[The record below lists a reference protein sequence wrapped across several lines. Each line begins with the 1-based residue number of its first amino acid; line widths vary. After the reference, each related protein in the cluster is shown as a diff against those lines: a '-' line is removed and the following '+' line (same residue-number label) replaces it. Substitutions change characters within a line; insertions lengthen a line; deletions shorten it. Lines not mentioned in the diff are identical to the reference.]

1 VNRVRFG
8 LLLTALVGVVA
19 TVTFVVV
26 LSLID
31 DDPGGD
37 QAGTTTTSTSTTT
50 STTVPGG
57 LVTPT
62 FVAIVSSESDEPT
75 AQAMA
80 SELTERGYDSA
91 VLHSDDHTSLEPGFW
106 VAYVG
111 PFADVAAAQG
121 ATAQLV
127 GDGYTAAYTRCVG
140 TAEQCA

>member
-1 VNRVRFG
+1 MSRGRFG
-8 LLLTALVGVVA
+8 LLLAGLVGVVA

-37 QAGTTTTSTSTTT
+37 QAATTTSTSTTT
-50 STTVPGG
+50 STTIPGG
-57 LVTPT
+57 LATPA
-62 FVAIVSSESDEPT
+62 FVAIVSSEVDEPT
-75 AQAMA
+75 AHAMA

-91 VLHSDDHTSLEPGFW
+91 VLHSDDHSSLEPGFW

-111 PFADVAAAQG
+111 PFADVAAAQA
-121 ATAQLV
+121 ATAGLI

-140 TAEQCA
+140 TAEQCT

>member
-1 VNRVRFG
+1 VTRGRFG
-8 LLLTALVGVVA
+8 LLLAALVGVVA

-37 QAGTTTTSTSTTT
+37 AAGTTTTSSSTTT
-50 STTVPGG
+50 STTAPQG
-57 LVTPT
+57 LATPT
-62 FVAIVSSESDEPT
+62 FVAIVSSEADEST
-75 AQAMA
+75 ARAMVD
-80 SELTERGYDSA
+80 ELTERGYDSA

-111 PFADVAAAQG
+111 PFADAAAAQA
-121 ATAQLV
+121 ATDQLI
-127 GDGYTAAYTRCVG
+127 GDGYTAAYPRCVG